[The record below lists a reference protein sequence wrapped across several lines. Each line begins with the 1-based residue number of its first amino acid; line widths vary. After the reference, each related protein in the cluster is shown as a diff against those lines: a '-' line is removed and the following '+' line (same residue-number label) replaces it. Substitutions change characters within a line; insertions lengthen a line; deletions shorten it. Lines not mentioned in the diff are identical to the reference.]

1 MSPPVDLSPSAYLKD
16 HPSVGRGVFAS
27 TIIPA
32 GTEILSVADPLICI
46 PDEAHLD
53 TCCHYCMAEATDEAS
68 YVNQAYRP
76 PVKLSYCL
84 GCRVVKYCSKA
95 CQTTDWKQ
103 KAHKYECV
111 VYKAQYPR
119 ILPVT
124 ARAILRMAKHFL
136 SETPGSN
143 IVGGIGALKAHAED
157 FAKAGGDRWEMANLT
172 AKGTAEFS
180 KVSKQISF
188 EPEFLRD
195 MYCKLLINSASVVTQ
210 TFDPIGLCL
219 AYQGAMFNH
228 SCDPNVVM
236 MFDGRQLSI
245 RSLKEISKD
254 TEITISYIEN
264 LATRKER
271 KEELKSRYFFDCSC
285 SLCSSEVQP
294 LESSQCPKCK
304 GSITSNTTTCSNC
317 SEVVPEDELT
327 AAIALATSVTVQRA
341 RKNTDK
347 SIDSTF
353 KSLKSLYGA
362 KLLPST
368 FPPIP
373 QLHQDLA
380 TSYIDEVNWKSAFL
394 HLLTLYVKVYPA
406 IYATPYHPVRVV
418 RTFTL
423 AMVLIQVA
431 VDEPE
436 GFGEKIDFTKVLY
449 GLLTEVCGNVE
460 KSHGGQ
466 SSFAEVV
473 RRKMEEVKVDVGIDS
488 NREADKW
495 MGKGLRAIPGLES
508 EVAKIIKI
516 VDEFLETL
524 KSD

>member
-16 HPSVGRGVFAS
+16 HTTAGRGVFAS
-27 TIIPA
+27 RTIPA
-32 GTEILSVADPLICI
+32 GTEILSVTDPLICI
-46 PDEAHLD
+46 PDEAHLE

-68 YVNQAYRP
+68 SVNQAYRP

-111 VYKAQYPR
+111 IYKAQYPR
-119 ILPVT
+119 VLPVT
-124 ARAILRMAKHFL
+124 ARAILRMAKQFL

-157 FAKAGGDRWEMANLT
+157 FAKVGGDRWEMANLI

-180 KVSKQISF
+180 KVSKQVSF

-219 AYQGAMFNH
+219 AYQSAMFNH
-228 SCDPNVVM
+228 SCDPNAVM

-245 RSLKEISKD
+245 RSLKEIPKD
-254 TEITISYIEN
+254 TEITISYIDN

-271 KEELKSRYFFDCSC
+271 KEELKARYFFDCAC
-285 SLCSSEVQP
+285 SLCSSEIQP
-294 LESSQCPKCK
+294 LESSQCLKCNRP
-304 GSITSNTTTCSNC
+304 ITANATTCTNC
-317 SEVVPEDELT
+317 NEVVPEDELAAAT
-327 AAIALATSVTVQRA
+327 ALSASITTQRTKKGA
-341 RKNTDK
+341 DK
-347 SIDSTF
+347 SINSTL
-353 KSLKSLYGA
+353 KSLKQLYGTR
-362 KLLPST
+362 LLPST

-380 TSYIDEVNWKSAFL
+380 ASYIDEGNWKSAFL
-394 HLLTLYVKVYPA
+394 HLLTLYVKVYPT

-431 VDEPE
+431 VDAPE
-436 GFGEKIDFTKVLY
+436 GFGERIDFTKVLY

-460 KSHGGQ
+460 KSHGGN

-473 RRKMEEVKVDVGIDS
+473 RRKMEEVKIDVGIDS

-495 MGKGLRAIPGLES
+495 MGRGLRAIPDLEG
-508 EVAKIIKI
+508 EVAKLIKI

-524 KSD
+524 KSN